1 MRDGI
6 EWMAPTAAVKD
17 DGEER
22 LDFGPATQPPG
33 WVARLVG
40 VRGPRFGWGA
50 LVPLALIAV
59 LVVGPG
65 APQHRPATQSPVETG
80 RTLTCIAVVLD
91 SRTGRPV
98 HQYGVLADLPHVAC
112 PPTHRR

>member
-1 MRDGI
+1 MRAGI
-6 EWMAPTAAVKD
+6 EWMAPTAAVGA

-22 LDFGPATQPPG
+22 LDIGPAKQPPG
-33 WVARLVG
+33 WLAPLLA
-40 VRGPRFGWGA
+40 VRVPRFGWRA
-50 LVPLALIAV
+50 LAPLALIAV

-65 APQHRPATQSPVETG
+65 APQHRHATRSPIETS

-91 SRTGRPV
+91 SRTGRPI

-112 PPTHRR
+112 PGSPSR